1 MLTAICLTQTAFF
14 LSYNI
19 NLLCCKKL
27 LFFGVKYTS
36 MNRKDAIKCL
46 VTSGIAIS
54 AKQSDAFT
62 SESKIHFV
70 SLGKAGSHVCA
81 YMKEKGLKAS
91 YSNISNYEYSELN
104 HIHFATP
111 SQDNLT
117 GMDGHHTAEIQNRVE
132 LTSETKAL
140 FNDNDTY
147 VLLSALGG
155 NTGTKLTMELASW
168 LTSKNKNF
176 HIISGLPF
184 KLEAK
189 RRTYAAQAV
198 LNLKNYPNF
207 YYFDNET
214 LRDLYGNIPIVKL
227 FENSANHY
235 FQLAKNIIDKRIL

>member
-1 MLTAICLTQTAFF
+1 MPEKFR
-14 LSYNI
+14 Y
-19 NLLCCKKL
+19 
-27 LFFGVKYTS
+27 FGVKYTS

-46 VTSGIAIS
+46 VTSGLAIS

-81 YMKEKGLKAS
+81 YIKEKGLKAS
-91 YSNISNYEYSELN
+91 YSTISRYKYNETS

-117 GMDGHHTAEIQNRVE
+117 GMDGEHTAEIQNRVE
-132 LTSETKAL
+132 LTSEIKAL
-140 FNDNDTY
+140 FNNNDTY
-147 VLLSALGG
+147 ILLSALGG

-214 LRDLYGNIPIVKL
+214 LRDVYGNIPIVKL
-227 FENSANHY
+227 VENSANQY
-235 FQLAKNIIDKRIL
+235 YQLAQNIVGKSYS